1 MKPSK
6 YLIVNHHGGRD
17 LIFYVAD
24 SFRTR
29 FIGLFSSRVK
39 EYDGIMIK
47 PCNSVHTFFLGRPI
61 DVAFVSK
68 DMRVIKVVNGMKS
81 NRVAMC
87 WRAVSVV
94 EMFSGEVKGGFSVG
108 DKING

>member
-1 MKPSK
+1 MKPYK
-6 YLIVNHHGGRD
+6 ELIINHHSGRD
-17 LIFYVAD
+17 LIFYVAG

-29 FIGLFSSRVK
+29 FMGLFSSCIND
-39 EYDGIMIK
+39 YDGIMIK

-61 DVAFVSK
+61 DVVFLSK